1 MSELQNCYAQFK
13 LLNVRVYENDW
24 DYSSSIEMD
33 VVDGMVR
40 IVEADHKTRKPETL
54 WRDIT
59 DISLTRMMQIM
70 GAASTDEICFN
81 TRNYFERHGIDDF
94 LNLLQG
100 AGIEY
105 KYREYTTSFPRK
117 DDVLNEESP
126 KN

>member
-54 WRDIT
+54 WREIT
-59 DISLTRMMQIM
+59 DISLARMMQIM
-70 GAASTDEICFN
+70 GVASTDKICYN
-81 TRNYFERHGIDDF
+81 TRDYFARHGIADF

-100 AGIEY
+100 ADIEY

-117 DDVLNEESP
+117 EGILNETTP
-126 KN
+126 KD